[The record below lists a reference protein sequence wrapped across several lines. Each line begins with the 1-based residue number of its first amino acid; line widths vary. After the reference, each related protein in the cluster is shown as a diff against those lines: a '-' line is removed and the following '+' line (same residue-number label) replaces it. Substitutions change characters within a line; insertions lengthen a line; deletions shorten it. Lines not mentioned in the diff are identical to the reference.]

1 LIVALLISLVILLSQ
16 IFPYTPPAAQ
26 DFTVQLS
33 IRLAIIN
40 QTNPNN
46 PYIRAIVPPTIGIPG
61 AQIWASTQYSYDGIS
76 GYYPVYTQMSPNPY
90 PGYTMVHVRSRSN
103 HNYTLGDFFAVWNEK
118 LGENNTLGYT
128 TPPSSSQSS
137 SFGSGWFWEMCVKQ
151 SGGTLLGVASNWGGQ
166 VLRPGMVVILDYSDI
181 GCA

>member
-1 LIVALLISLVILLSQ
+1 VILLSQ
-16 IFPYTPPAAQ
+16 VFPFSPPAAQ

-40 QTNPNN
+40 STNPGN

-61 AQIWASTQYSYDGIS
+61 AQIWASHQYDYDGIG
-76 GYYPVYTQMSPNPY
+76 GYYPVYTQISPNPY
-90 PGYTMVHVRSRSN
+90 PGYTLVHVRSRSI
-103 HNYTLGDFFAVWNEK
+103 HNYTLGDFFAVWGAN

-128 TPPSSSQSS
+128 TPPSSSPS
-137 SFGSGWFWEMCVKQ
+137 SFGSTWFWEMCVKQ
-151 SGGTLLGVASNWGGQ
+151 SGGILQGVASNWGGQ
-166 VLRPGMVVILDYSDI
+166 VLRSGMVVILDYSDI

>member
-1 LIVALLISLVILLSQ
+1 MLISLVILLSQ
-16 IFPYTPPAAQ
+16 IFPYSPPAAQ

-40 QTNPNN
+40 QTDPNN

-76 GYYPVYTQMSPNPY
+76 GYYPVYTLKSPNPY
-90 PGYTMVHVRSRSN
+90 PGYTMVHVRSRSI
-103 HNYTLGDFFAVWNEK
+103 HNYTLGDFFSVWNEP
-118 LGENNTLGYT
+118 LNESNTLGYT

-137 SFGSGWFWEMCVKQ
+137 SFGSSWFWEMCVKQ
-151 SGGTLLGVASNWGGQ
+151 PGGTLRGVASNWGGQ
-166 VLRPGMVVILDYSDI
+166 VLQSGMVIILDYSDI